1 MRFPIVLKTP
11 GENIAEEEAARSSK
25 LYYRVAANGIFQ
37 VRELATHRSV
47 TQVTSAVPGLASET
61 ERVELR
67 VPRLPREMLEEVLA
81 FFAEVYRHYRGEA
94 IVILFYDAA
103 REEFRVGV
111 PPQQIRVYSDYWGRW
126 WPDHRLHYETMERPP
141 GFVRF
146 GTIHSHADLQAYA
159 SHTDCEDER
168 YEDGLHV
175 IFGSFKS
182 AVLSRSA
189 SFVAGGCRFDLEPDE
204 VLEPCE
210 LPDREAR
217 RGWMEQVEYVEDR
230 WRPYSSR
237 STVEP
242 VAKGNGEV
250 GHG

>member
-1 MRFPIVLKTP
+1 MSFPIVLKTP
-11 GENIAEEEAARSSK
+11 EGDSAEEQAVQSSK
-25 LYYRVAANGIFQ
+25 LYYRVASNGVFQ

-47 TQVTSAVPGLASET
+47 TKVTSAVPGLAEER

-67 VPRLPREMLEEVLA
+67 VPRLPRELLEEVLE
-81 FFAEVYRHYRGEA
+81 FFAEVYRRYRGEA

-103 REEFRVGV
+103 KHEFRVGV
-111 PPQQIRVYSDYWGRW
+111 PPQQIRVYADYWGRW
-126 WPDHRLHYETMERPP
+126 WPDHHLHYQTMERPQ

-182 AVLSRSA
+182 GVLSRSA
-189 SFVAGGCRFDLEPDE
+189 SFVAGGRRFDLEPDQ

-210 LPDREAR
+210 VPDREAKR
-217 RGWMEQVEYVEDR
+217 SWMEQVEYVEDR
-230 WRPYSSR
+230 WKPYTST

-242 VAKGNGEV
+242 VVKGNGEV
-250 GHG
+250 RHG